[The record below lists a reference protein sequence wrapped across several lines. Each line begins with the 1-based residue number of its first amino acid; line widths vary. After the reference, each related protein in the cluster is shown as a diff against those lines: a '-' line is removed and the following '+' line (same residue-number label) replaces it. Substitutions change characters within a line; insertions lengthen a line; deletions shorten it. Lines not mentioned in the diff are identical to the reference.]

1 MIKDIFLCEFVPL
14 LRSGVGKATGSPWIN
29 PCATHMMPFQGCRV
43 MIIISYDHCVRPKI
57 RILDRFFLK
66 KSKIISK

>member
-1 MIKDIFLCEFVPL
+1 
-14 LRSGVGKATGSPWIN
+14 
-29 PCATHMMPFQGCRV
+29 MMPFQGCRV

-66 KSKIISK
+66 KSKIISKILFNSLKGNNKEWIRME